1 MSARRQ
7 LFAVLAL
14 LTGAAALSAAQDTPK
29 PRRPPASRVESLT
42 IVVDSLQ
49 WMGDSLSRRM
59 FLLQDSIQPA
69 FVQAF
74 AARRVRLGVIVNTRP
89 RETDSIG
96 AFLDG
101 VTPNGPAA
109 KAGLRGGDIIVRFNG
124 TPLGVG
130 QPDRAEPGEMRPR
143 VRHPGMQLVELVAQL
158 GPNDTVPVEYRR
170 GKDKKRTTVVT
181 AAEPDNLAVI
191 TTPDGGYKIRVM
203 PTGEEYFV
211 GRMPDDRALELA
223 IRRSEM
229 ARSMAPLAETRLPPM
244 MAGPMMQH
252 LELAPLNP
260 RLGSYF
266 GTSEGVLVVD
276 VGDPA
281 PLGLKAGDVV
291 LSVDGRKPTDPGHL
305 MRILRSYGPGE
316 SAKLEIM
323 RQRKRMTLE
332 GKIGN

>member
-1 MSARRQ
+1 MHTRRVVFG
-7 LFAVLAL
+7 LLVILA
-14 LTGAAALSAAQDTPK
+14 GHPAPGAAQDTPK
-29 PRRPPASRVESLT
+29 PRRPPTSR
-42 IVVDSLQ
+42 VDSLTFAVDSFR
-49 WMGDSLSRRM
+49 WMGDSLNRRM

-74 AARRVRLGVIVNTRP
+74 ATRRVRLGVIVNTRP
-89 RETDSIG
+89 RDTDSIG

-109 KAGLRGGDIIVRFNG
+109 KAGLRGGDIIVRFNR

-130 QPDRAEPGEMRPR
+130 KATRAEPGQSQAR
-143 VRHPGMQLVELVAQL
+143 VLHPGMRLVEIVAQL
-158 GPNDTVPVEYRR
+158 GPNDTVPVEFRR
-170 GKDKKRTTVVT
+170 GQEKKRTTVVT

-211 GRMPDDRALELA
+211 GRMPDERALELA
-223 IRRSEM
+223 IKRSEM
-229 ARSMAPLAETRLPPM
+229 ARSMAPLPETRIPPPM
-244 MAGPMMQH
+244 AWPMMLH

-266 GTSEGVLVVD
+266 GTSDGVLVVD

-281 PLGLKAGDVV
+281 PLGLRAGDVV
-291 LSVDGRKPTDPGHL
+291 LSVDGRKPADPGHL

-323 RQRKRMTLE
+323 RQRKRMTLQ
-332 GKIGN
+332 GKVGD

>member
-1 MSARRQ
+1 MSIRR
-7 LFAVLAL
+7 LLLASVVL
-14 LTGAAALSAAQDTPK
+14 LTGLPVAATAQETPK
-29 PRRPPASRVESLT
+29 PRRPPRARVESLT

-49 WMGDSLSRRM
+49 WMGDSLKRRM
-59 FLLQDSIQPA
+59 FLFQDSIEPA

-109 KAGLRGGDIIVRFNG
+109 KAGLRGGDVIVRFNG
-124 TPLGVG
+124 TLLGVG
-130 QPDRAEPGEMRPR
+130 QPERVEPGEMRPR
-143 VRHPGMQLVELVAQL
+143 VLHPGMRLVELVAQL

-191 TTPDGGYKIRVM
+191 TTPDGGYRIRIM

-211 GRMPDDRALELA
+211 GRMPDQRALELA
-223 IRRSEM
+223 MKRSEM
-229 ARSMAPLAETRLPPM
+229 ARSMAPLAETRMPPM
-244 MAGPMMQH
+244 MSWPMMQQ

-291 LSVDGRKPTDPGHL
+291 LSVDGRKPADPGHL

-316 SAKLEIM
+316 VAKLEIM

-332 GKIGN
+332 GKVGN

>member
-1 MSARRQ
+1 
-7 LFAVLAL
+7 
-14 LTGAAALSAAQDTPK
+14 
-29 PRRPPASRVESLT
+29 
-42 IVVDSLQ
+42 
-49 WMGDSLSRRM
+49 
-59 FLLQDSIQPA
+59 
-69 FVQAF
+69 
-74 AARRVRLGVIVNTRP
+74 
-89 RETDSIG
+89 
-96 AFLDG
+96 
-101 VTPNGPAA
+101 
-109 KAGLRGGDIIVRFNG
+109 
-124 TPLGVG
+124 
-130 QPDRAEPGEMRPR
+130 MR
-143 VRHPGMQLVELVAQL
+143 LVEIVAQL

-203 PTGEEYFV
+203 PGGEEYFV
-211 GRMPDDRALELA
+211 GRMPDARALELA
-223 IRRSEM
+223 IQRSEM
-229 ARSMAPLAETRLPPM
+229 ARSMAPRPEGRMPRMTAWPLML
-244 MAGPMMQH
+244 H

-291 LSVDGRKPTDPGHL
+291 LSVDGRKPADPGHL

-316 SAKLEIM
+316 SARLEIM

-332 GKIGN
+332 GKLGD